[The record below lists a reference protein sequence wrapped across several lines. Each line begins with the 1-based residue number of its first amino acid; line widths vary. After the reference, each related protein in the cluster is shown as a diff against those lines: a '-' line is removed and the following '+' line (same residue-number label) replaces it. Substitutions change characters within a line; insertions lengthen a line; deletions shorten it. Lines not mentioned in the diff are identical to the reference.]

1 MYFLN
6 RETYM
11 RKGGTMTYA
20 QSWLLSW
27 SLAGMA
33 SKISPNQRKIIAIPK
48 GESEKWAASAAFG
61 TFYLY
66 KVKAIFCILQVPLW
80 WRDFLTRGAMLLG
93 ITR

>member
-1 MYFLN
+1 
-6 RETYM
+6 
-11 RKGGTMTYA
+11 MTYA

-66 KVKAIFCILQVPLW
+66 KVKAIFCMYLDNLDIVLRKRLEG
-80 WRDFLTRGAMLLG
+80 DHLKY
-93 ITR
+93 